1 MLAEFGAGLSLP
13 IMKDASGVE
22 ENIRLFK
29 IIVSILI
36 LILVWAVSVISN
48 RLRGGGK
55 ATALGQAIQLLWV
68 AGIASYVTS
77 LILSAASSMF
87 NV

>member
-1 MLAEFGAGLSLP
+1 MD
-13 IMKDASGVE
+13 DASGVS

-36 LILVWAVSVISN
+36 LFQVWAVSVISN
-48 RLRGGGK
+48 RLRGGGTT
-55 ATALGQAIQLLWV
+55 TALGQSIQLLWI
-68 AGIASYVTS
+68 AGITSYVTS
-77 LILSAASSMF
+77 LILESAAALF